1 MQQWDKTEWSQKA
14 PDGRL
19 VERHWCGPEGSP
31 SPTEDGVQCQQGEV
45 TGQSTTIREGRT
57 GCQWQVG
64 VAMHQQPLAM
74 TGKTERAPTSGSI
87 QGLGLC
93 FALFCCWPGP
103 VHGRERNVMG
113 GRTGEGSV
121 LEEEPGV
128 WDWRCPAQEV
138 SEQARRVCLPQGELT
153 HCLLAQPGPSPS
165 HQLPTVCLSAHGTL
179 AECVL
184 CARLCTRK
192 HPQIQGVS
200 EAGSRCHDLICPR
213 QCLTEES

>member
-1 MQQWDKTEWSQKA
+1 M
-14 PDGRL
+14 
-19 VERHWCGPEGSP
+19 
-31 SPTEDGVQCQQGEV
+31 EDGVQCQQGAV
-45 TGQSTTIREGRT
+45 TGQSTGTREGRT
-57 GCQWQVG
+57 GCQLQVG
-64 VAMHQQPLAM
+64 VVTHQQPLAV
-74 TGKTERAPTSGSI
+74 TGKTESALTSGSI

-103 VHGRERNVMG
+103 VHGRGGNVMG
-113 GRTGEGSV
+113 GRRGEGSV

-128 WDWRCPAQEV
+128 WAWRCPAPEV
-138 SEQARRVCLPQGELT
+138 SEQAPRVCLLQAELT
-153 HCLLAQPGPSPS
+153 HRLLAQPGPSPP
-165 HQLPTVCLSAHGTL
+165 HQSPTVCLSAHGTL

-200 EAGSRCHDLICPR
+200 EAGSSCHDLICLR